1 MTPAEEPGS
10 FAAAAHMSKKL
21 RKQKHNQ
28 GTRMIVSPVVTGVE
42 PLPAAHLDESR
53 RAPTGDVPVKARDMP
68 AGTPGAE

>member
-28 GTRMIVSPVVTGVE
+28 GARMIVSPVTGAE

-53 RAPTGDVPVKARDMP
+53 RAPTGEVPVKARDMP